1 MMHVVKAGVRKIPG
15 HGSTASVSLAGCAH
29 VTLTGEGDLLAQAQ
43 LHPTSLPSELPK
55 IASIS
60 AAMCPA
66 SFIRAALTGLAA
78 RCPTSPSSAAA
89 RRSAASTESNSRC
102 VMRPRANLLASNHR
116 LDSLSNCCC
125 AQWKQHR
132 AGTAMLGKDDRTLGA
147 ATDGDA
153 RRYDNCRRCG
163 ESTGA
168 DIGRGLSGAIARARA
183 LLGKG
188 RGLSSG
194 VRAALLCCRFCGVC
208 NDSWCPSSS
217 SKARSW
223 SLPTRSLPSPSSSLP
238 RSSRSLPKSIFP
250 VANPLLC
257 SFLDIKRNFFSA
269 GCRAPTWRPPYRSR
283 AASGSRTSPRFA
295 PNGSLFA
302 TSTA

>member
-1 MMHVVKAGVRKIPG
+1 MMHVVKAGARKIPG

-60 AAMCPA
+60 VAMCPA
-66 SFIRAALTGLAA
+66 SSIRAALTGQAA

-89 RRSAASTESNSRC
+89 RQSAASTESNSRC
-102 VMRPRANLLASNHR
+102 VMRPRANLLPSNHR
-116 LDSLSNCCC
+116 RRSLSNCCC

-132 AGTAMLGKDDRTLGA
+132 AGTAMLGEDDRRLGA

-153 RRYDNCRRCG
+153 RRYDNCWRCG
-163 ESTGA
+163 ESAGA
-168 DIGRGLSGAIARARA
+168 DIGRGLSGAIARANTHGWR
-183 LLGKG
+183 L
-188 RGLSSG
+188 SG

-208 NDSWCPSSS
+208 NDSWCSFVSTAADPSSS

-223 SLPTRSLPSPSSSLP
+223 SLPTKSSSA
-238 RSSRSLPKSIFP
+238 IFP
-250 VANPLLC
+250 LL
-257 SFLDIKRNFFSA
+257 LQLVVEFSTTFQETQ
-269 GCRAPTWRPPYRSR
+269 RKTVIHPHSH
-283 AASGSRTSPRFA
+283 
-295 PNGSLFA
+295 
-302 TSTA
+302 